1 MIKEAKR
8 ELKEMMNLIDRMDNH
23 YTIFEAEKLNEE
35 VDELDARGRQDIP
48 VSDFPSEI
56 QKVKGGTKCTIG
68 YVSSANLDIPQIKK
82 VNPATNRMKNYPDWA
97 TFGKNLGVQEEIG
110 GVIKFA
116 RYSINWRSPENMRK
130 HYNKMFVEPA
140 NAIRSKY
147 GLAPMDKRPRQ
158 DRAGIDTDANGL
170 PTYMNQDTGKGSCVA
185 QYFLVATD
193 GHIIKEIPANDLV
206 PYFKKYSTSGV
217 ADLRK
222 LNKSDDEIK
231 AYVDEISKLNFRYT
245 RFNYASIAYVI
256 TSINGEKKRFFN
268 DELSDDI
275 KGTGVNPAEFIEMAK
290 KMYKLDLEKTANDAN
305 GEFDDE
311 YPDED

>member
-1 MIKEAKR
+1 MLKEAKR
-8 ELKEMMNLIDRMDNH
+8 EIRDMLNLIDRMDNH
-23 YTIFEAEKLNEE
+23 YTSFEVERLNEE
-35 VDELDARGRQDIP
+35 VDELDARGREDIP
-48 VSDFPSEI
+48 IAAFPSEI
-56 QKVKGGTKCTIG
+56 QKVKGGTRCTIG
-68 YVSSANLDIPQIKK
+68 YVSSANLDLPQIKK

-130 HYNKMFVEPA
+130 HYNKKFVEPA

-147 GLAPMDKRPRQ
+147 GLAPMEKRPRQ

-170 PTYMNQDTGKGSCVA
+170 PTYMNQDTGNGSCVA

-193 GHIIKEIPANDLV
+193 GHIIKEIPATDLA

-231 AYVDEISKLNFRYT
+231 AYVDEIAKLNFRYT

-256 TSINGEKKRFFN
+256 TSIGGVKKRFFN

-275 KGTGVNPAEFIEMAK
+275 RGTGVNPSEFIEMAK
-290 KMYKLDLEKTANDAN
+290 KMYKLDLEKTANDTG

-311 YPDED
+311 YSDED